1 MCICQDPLLRKSEHH
16 TVPIFRSASA
26 YPTGGKSSRECCNF
40 DLLMLKYISQIDLEV
55 IEVDILRNILTVV
68 YVINCLVLIVICLMQ
83 SKDDEG
89 ASGAIVGGSSSSFY
103 EKNKGRTKEGKLKR
117 LTIIL
122 GITFVVLTIVLGIL
136 IML

>member
-1 MCICQDPLLRKSEHH
+1 MNI
-16 TVPIFRSASA
+16 
-26 YPTGGKSSRECCNF
+26 
-40 DLLMLKYISQIDLEV
+40 LKG
-55 IEVDILRNILTVV
+55 ILTVI
-68 YVINCLVLIVICLMQ
+68 YIINCLVLIVICLMQ

-122 GITFVVLTIVLGIL
+122 GILFVVLTVALGIVS
-136 IML
+136 ML

>member
-1 MCICQDPLLRKSEHH
+1 MDIITKI
-16 TVPIFRSASA
+16 V
-26 YPTGGKSSRECCNF
+26 TG
-40 DLLMLKYISQIDLEV
+40 I
-55 IEVDILRNILTVV
+55 

-122 GITFVVLTIVLGIL
+122 GISFAILTIGLGIL